1 MSALYLSLKLLHILL
16 AITALGANL
25 TYGVWI
31 ARSKMQPEFATFA
44 LRGVKFIDDRIANPC
59 YLLLLPTGAAMVHFG
74 GYSFGTRWIAWAMT
88 LWVLAILA
96 AYLGYTPAL
105 AGQIRAIEQD
115 GPNSPRA
122 AAFAARANVFTV
134 ILAVLIVAIVVLMVF
149 KPT

>member
-1 MSALYLSLKLLHILL
+1 MKRI
-16 AITALGANL
+16 
-25 TYGVWI
+25 
-31 ARSKMQPEFATFA
+31 MCFA
-44 LRGVKFIDDRIANPC
+44 
-59 YLLLLPTGAAMVHFG
+59 
-74 GYSFGTRWIAWAMT
+74 
-88 LWVLAILA
+88 VLAVVA